1 MLNEINKLMIALN
14 NYDFEIYC
22 HSISVSYIACRIAYH
37 LGLQDK
43 DISII
48 TNAALLH
55 DIGKVKIDKSILSK
69 KEQLTGREWSI
80 IKRHPESGVVML
92 KPYSWAKELLVLILY
107 HHERWDGKG
116 YFGVEANDIPL
127 GARIIAV
134 ADAFDAM
141 RTSRPYK
148 KGKAWDESLSEIE
161 KNSGMQFDPY
171 LTERL
176 IRLAYLIF

>member
-1 MLNEINKLMIALN
+1 MVNEINKLMIALR
-14 NYDFEIYC
+14 NYDLEIYR
-22 HSISVSYIACRIAYH
+22 HSTSVSYIASRIAYY

-48 TNAALLH
+48 TKAALLH

-69 KEQLTGREWSI
+69 KERLTSREWSI
-80 IKRHPESGVVML
+80 IKRHPESGVLML
-92 KPYSWAKELLVLILY
+92 KPYLWAKELLVLILY

-116 YFGVEANDIPL
+116 YFGIEANDIPL

-148 KGKAWDESLSEIE
+148 KGKEWDESLSEIE
-161 KNSGMQFDPY
+161 RYSGMQFDPY
-171 LTERL
+171 LTER
-176 IRLAYLIF
+176 IIQLAYLIF